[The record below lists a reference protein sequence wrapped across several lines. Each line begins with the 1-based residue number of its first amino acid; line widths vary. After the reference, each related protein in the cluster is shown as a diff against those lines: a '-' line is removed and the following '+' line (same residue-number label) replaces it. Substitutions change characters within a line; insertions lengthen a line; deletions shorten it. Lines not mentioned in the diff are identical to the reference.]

1 MPSGTAYHAEQR
13 AKDPNYD
20 AKRRHAA
27 KQSRELAKRVEKQRQ
42 EDEKQKLAA
51 LKHVLA
57 GRVLSARQE
66 RVILAEE
73 VSEVMAAQKSDGLNE
88 SASPAA
94 GFRSPIAGPSISTA
108 SPSPSHP
115 CARPTP
121 RSVLRSRV
129 RELSKE
135 LDKAASDVVRL
146 KQELEERQ
154 QRAAQAEASK
164 IARAGEVSLTA
175 SHLLQSLDRLQQ
187 LNTLS
192 DELRCKLYGN
202 GGYYWS
208 AVSKQT
214 GWPSGQGGLEG
225 AALFVLD
232 QIGADELARRHTAQ
246 TQSSTAR
253 LNERFE
259 AGTEAAVKKAK
270 DAANLAVRNER
281 RAGRDIEALE
291 KNLADQVVDAYVGE
305 RFGPED
311 AEGKAKDAEGADVN
325 DAVQSGREVA
335 EAAGP
340 SISTASPSPSHPGA
354 QSALVLWDGEAVS
367 ELKRADEAS
376 ASELARAGE
385 VSLVAPHLLQ
395 LQERQQ
401 QLQAHAEAET
411 LRADKAEAEI
421 REAETKR
428 DEARAKTE
436 ELSAQLAEANA
447 AMAQRPASPRR
458 GPVPRP
464 RAAPLRDTEAQ
475 AQLSQCQAEL
485 AQEREAKEEAQ
496 AQLAS
501 RQQQLDAVS
510 KAKQELRDEL
520 TREQDV
526 SRELKSAN
534 AQFLSA
540 EARDAKSIE
549 RLRDERNA
557 LQAECNELKKPRAP
571 AARPLGENNSR
582 AN

>member
-1 MPSGTAYHAEQR
+1 MMPRGTKWDNAQR
-13 AKDPNYD
+13 AKDPNFD

-27 KQSRELAKRVEKQRQ
+27 KQSRELAKRVEEQRQ

-51 LKHVLA
+51 LQHVLDVRKLQRA
-57 GRVLSARQE
+57 VL
-66 RVILAEE
+66 LEE
-73 VSEVMAAQKSDGLNE
+73 MSEAMAAQKSDGLNE
-88 SASPAA
+88 SASPPA

-115 CARPTP
+115 RARSTP
-121 RSVLRSRV
+121 RLVLQSRV
-129 RELSKE
+129 DQLSKE
-135 LDKAASDVVRL
+135 LDQAASDVVRL
-146 KQELEERQ
+146 KQELKERQ
-154 QRAAQAEASK
+154 QRADQAEASK

-187 LNTLS
+187 
-192 DELRCKLYGN
+192 
-202 GGYYWS
+202 
-208 AVSKQT
+208 QT
-214 GWPSGQGGLEG
+214 GCPSGQAGLEG

-411 LRADKAEAEI
+411 LRADKAETEI

-447 AMAQRPASPRR
+447 AMA
-458 GPVPRP
+458 
-464 RAAPLRDTEAQ
+464 LAQ
-475 AQLSQCQAEL
+475 ANAATALKEANAAMALAE
-485 AQEREAKEEAQ
+485 
-496 AQLAS
+496 
-501 RQQQLDAVS
+501 
-510 KAKQELRDEL
+510 EL
-520 TREQDV
+520 
-526 SRELKSAN
+526 SREMNSAN
-534 AQFLSA
+534 EQLLSA
-540 EARDAKSIE
+540 EARAAMSIE

>member
-1 MPSGTAYHAEQR
+1 M
-13 AKDPNYD
+13 
-20 AKRRHAA
+20 
-27 KQSRELAKRVEKQRQ
+27 
-42 EDEKQKLAA
+42 
-51 LKHVLA
+51 
-57 GRVLSARQE
+57 
-66 RVILAEE
+66 E
-73 VSEVMAAQKSDGLNE
+73 VA
-88 SASPAA
+88 
-94 GFRSPIAGPSISTA
+94 
-108 SPSPSHP
+108 
-115 CARPTP
+115 
-121 RSVLRSRV
+121 
-129 RELSKE
+129 
-135 LDKAASDVVRL
+135 
-146 KQELEERQ
+146 
-154 QRAAQAEASK
+154 
-164 IARAGEVSLTA
+164 
-175 SHLLQSLDRLQQ
+175 
-187 LNTLS
+187 
-192 DELRCKLYGN
+192 
-202 GGYYWS
+202 
-208 AVSKQT
+208 
-214 GWPSGQGGLEG
+214 SGQAGLEG

-232 QIGADELARRHTAQ
+232 QIGAEELARRHTAQ

-253 LNERFE
+253 LNGRFE
-259 AGTEAAVKKAK
+259 AVTKAAVKKAK
-270 DAANLAVRNER
+270 DAAHLAVRKER
-281 RAGRDIEALE
+281 KAGRDIEALE
-291 KNLADQVVDAYVGE
+291 KNLSDQVVDAYAGE
-305 RFGPED
+305 RFGPDD

-354 QSALVLWDGEAVS
+354 QSALVLGEGEAVS

-436 ELSAQLAEANA
+436 ELIAQLAEARAALALAESNA

-464 RAAPLRDTEAQ
+464 RAAPLRDTEVQ

-510 KAKQELRDEL
+510 KGKQEVRDQL
-520 TREQDV
+520 TSEQNV

-549 RLRDERNA
+549 RLRDERNR
-557 LQAECNELKKPRAP
+557 LREECNELKQARAP
-571 AARPLGENNSR
+571 AVPALGENNGQH
-582 AN
+582 A